1 MVHALVLSSTVSL
14 LVGLALLLAWRR
26 EPALRFPLY
35 LGSAFL
41 WQAVAPLGF
50 MLWRSPTPAIHV
62 AGLALLLVSG
72 AAALTSLVM
81 GCAGLAGRDLGRG
94 GRWLFLGVLVG
105 LGALLGRG
113 VHLPMLASALLHVAA
128 GALAI
133 RWLWAGGLTDRLA
146 GVLIVALGASQ
157 MITVFGGLATAE
169 WQATATAVVRL
180 ALGLCLIDAAM
191 RRIAARAQSAQE
203 RFVRLIER
211 SHQGLGIMRG
221 ETVLYMNPAACRIY
235 GVRDVAEF
243 ASRWRDATIPA
254 ADQAL
259 ARERHRRLMSGE
271 VDHEEWEADR
281 QRVDGKPLRLRFSAW
296 RVDWDGAPAE
306 QIVVSDI
313 TREHNAL
320 RERLHQATHDELTGL
335 PNRSALLQRLHEL
348 TPQGRPFALLV
359 LDVDRFALVNDAH
372 GPSTGDELLRALA
385 RRLQSVRPGAVE
397 VMRLGEDEFAL
408 LAGADDPQAAA
419 SDLAAAL
426 TEALVAPLAA
436 AGQAFHIDVSM
447 GIALHPLNATD
458 PERLLRA
465 ANAAMHEAK
474 RVPGTAVQWAEE
486 RFERGSGT
494 SLAAEQA
501 LRSGIAHHEF
511 FLVYQP
517 KVAARDGALLGF
529 EALVRWQR
537 GGQTISPADFIP
549 AAERTGLIV
558 SLGREVLVA
567 ACRQQARWQAEGRRL
582 VPVAVNVSRWQLR
595 DPDFAATVVQL
606 LDEHGLSPADL
617 IVEITETAAMN
628 DLDAIRAQLVALHEA
643 GVRLSLDDFGSGLS
657 SLTTLRSLPL
667 TEVKLDRGLVE
678 PLPQAEAKA
687 VVQAVCAL
695 AAALRLEVVAEG
707 VESPA
712 QVAAA
717 STCGCQA
724 LQGFLFAR
732 PLDAEAAGGWLAA
745 GGQPAA
751 AA

>member
-62 AGLALLLVSG
+62 SGLALLLVSG

-281 QRVDGKPLRLRFSAW
+281 QRVDGTPLRLRFSAW

-385 RRLQSVRPGAVE
+385 RRLQSVRPGAVA

-567 ACRQQARWQAEGRRL
+567 ACRQQARWRAEGRRL

>member
-62 AGLALLLVSG
+62 SGLALLLVSG

-335 PNRSALLQRLHEL
+335 PNRSALLQRLHEM

-385 RRLQSVRPGAVE
+385 RRLQSVRPGAVA

-567 ACRQQARWQAEGRRL
+567 ACRQQARWRAEGRRL